1 MGAIYRIFRHPL
13 KQYLF
18 AAGAA
23 VVLTLLS
30 LLRNGFALRICYYDA
45 LTLAGAAVLM
55 AGLLQ
60 LAGYFGAF
68 DIFGYAFST
77 FRSVHRYEDLF
88 AYSEAKKEKRH
99 RGNWYFMPWLLV
111 GAGFLLVGLCLGI
124 GL

>member
-1 MGAIYRIFRHPL
+1 MVQTELPVPEHRPQAQGTVHIVL
-13 KQYLF
+13 
-18 AAGAA
+18 
-23 VVLTLLS
+23 VV
-30 LLRNGFALRICYYDA
+30 R
-45 LTLAGAAVLM
+45 TLAEPSSAVAPSVAEVPSEVPEGV

-77 FRSVHRYEDLF
+77 FRSVRRYEDLF